1 MNQRILSRRAFL
13 RAATMTAAGAA
24 LVACVAPQAGGTD
37 VAGGAQDVS
46 IRFWMWNT
54 YAPPADEVLEQG
66 IKAWGEANGVNIE
79 ISRDSD
85 GDIASKVMPAL
96 EAGTLPDALFA
107 GAGDALRLMD
117 AGGAAEL
124 TDLWP
129 QIGEAHGGWLPRLEE
144 YVTRDGMIGFLPYSI
159 DTPMVHY
166 RQDIFE
172 AAGITVPEG
181 QWSWEET
188 RDLAMQAQQYTEEMG
203 DKKVGWGFGVVKQQ
217 HDGWCD
223 DLFRNFG
230 ADIWDEGG
238 QNIILSEKRAAEA
251 TRALNFAKE
260 AWDMGLFP
268 DDAAAWDWASNNKSY
283 QEEQSILVINSA
295 SIYTW
300 AQANKPELAEVTGL
314 APKPKDVRDTT
325 NASLRYTV
333 VMYEESKNKETAAQ
347 LIQGLYSKEIY
358 GPWLEKGFVTNV
370 VHEYDTL
377 PMWEGK
383 RAQFNL
389 AANIGVYSGYP
400 APYDNAA
407 MAEVGGPNQPI
418 GSMMVRVLLDDWS
431 PEDAI
436 AEADDFT
443 KRVFSKYF

>member
-1 MNQRILSRRAFL
+1 
-13 RAATMTAAGAA
+13 
-24 LVACVAPQAGGTD
+24 
-37 VAGGAQDVS
+37 
-46 IRFWMWNT
+46 
-54 YAPPADEVLEQG
+54 
-66 IKAWGEANGVNIE
+66 
-79 ISRDSD
+79 
-85 GDIASKVMPAL
+85 
-96 EAGTLPDALFA
+96 
-107 GAGDALRLMD
+107 
-117 AGGAAEL
+117 
-124 TDLWP
+124 
-129 QIGEAHGGWLPRLEE
+129 
-144 YVTRDGMIGFLPYSI
+144 MIGFLPYSI

-238 QNIILSEKRAAEA
+238 QNIILSEKMAAEA

-268 DDAAAWDWASNNKSY
+268 DDAAAWDWASNNKSF